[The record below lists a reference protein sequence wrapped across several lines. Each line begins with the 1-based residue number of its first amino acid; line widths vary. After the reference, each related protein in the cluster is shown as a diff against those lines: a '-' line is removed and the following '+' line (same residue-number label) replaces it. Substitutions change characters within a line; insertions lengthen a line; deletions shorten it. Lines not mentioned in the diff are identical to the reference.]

1 MKAKITAILFACLLF
16 LNCNSQNAKNIETIK
31 PQAFAEKIKATPNA
45 QILDV
50 RTPGEFAG
58 EHLDN
63 SVNVD
68 WNGNDF
74 AAKASKYDKSQPV
87 FVYCKV
93 GGRSS
98 QAAAKLSELGFT
110 KIYNLDGGI
119 MKWNAAGL
127 AAPSDKI
134 VGMCDQ
140 EYGDLIKTDGKVL
153 VNFYADWCAPCIKMK
168 PYVLKLQ
175 EEMKGKVNLVRLNA
189 DENKTMITN
198 LKIDEL
204 PAMLLYENG
213 VLKWQHNG
221 FISEEDLRKQL

>member
-1 MKAKITAILFACLLF
+1 MTAILFACLLF

-50 RTPGEFAG
+50 RTPGEYSG

-68 WNGNDF
+68 WNGDDF
-74 AAKASKYDKSQPV
+74 AAKAAKYDKSQPV

-93 GGRSS
+93 GGRSA

-127 AAPSDKI
+127 SAPSDKI

-140 EYGDLIKTDGKVL
+140 EYGDMIKANPKVL

-168 PYVLKLQ
+168 PYILKLQ
-175 EEMKGKVNLVRLNA
+175 EEKKGEVNLVRLNA
-189 DENKTMITN
+189 DENKTMITK
-198 LKIDEL
+198 LKLDEL

-213 VLKWQHNG
+213 ELKWQHNG